1 MLSAPSQLGRQLCN
15 ALGPLLL
22 YPMARREA
30 PTLLM
35 CPCHGWP
42 NPMKGPCQWVWG
54 VGAEIDRLV
63 ADKDLAQLCPYYVD
77 LQVEGPRL
85 QAIVNKMKSISS
97 TLTLV
102 TTKHGHLH
110 LQVAA
115 EQVPAPNHLLLRV
128 SRTGPLGS
136 PCSSG
141 RDCNLLA
148 VTKPCTSLCREV
160 GSCVESV
167 CRYSWPLRSSP

>member
-1 MLSAPSQLGRQLCN
+1 M
-15 ALGPLLL
+15 
-22 YPMARREA
+22 
-30 PTLLM
+30 
-35 CPCHGWP
+35 GW
-42 NPMKGPCQWVWG
+42 
-54 VGAEIDRLV
+54 GAEIDRLV

-115 EQVPAPNHLLLRV
+115 EQVRLH
-128 SRTGPLGS
+128 
-136 PCSSG
+136 
-141 RDCNLLA
+141 
-148 VTKPCTSLCREV
+148 SLV
-160 GSCVESV
+160 LSLSMAGIMGASCHA
-167 CRYSWPLRSSP
+167 

>member
-1 MLSAPSQLGRQLCN
+1 MASWLGCQHTGLHVRF
-15 ALGPLLL
+15 ALI
-22 YPMARREA
+22 A
-30 PTLLM
+30 
-35 CPCHGWP
+35 
-42 NPMKGPCQWVWG
+42 
-54 VGAEIDRLV
+54 GAEIDRLV

-115 EQVPAPNHLLLRV
+115 EQVGSRLLL
-128 SRTGPLGS
+128 T
-136 PCSSG
+136 
-141 RDCNLLA
+141 
-148 VTKPCTSLCREV
+148 
-160 GSCVESV
+160 
-167 CRYSWPLRSSP
+167 